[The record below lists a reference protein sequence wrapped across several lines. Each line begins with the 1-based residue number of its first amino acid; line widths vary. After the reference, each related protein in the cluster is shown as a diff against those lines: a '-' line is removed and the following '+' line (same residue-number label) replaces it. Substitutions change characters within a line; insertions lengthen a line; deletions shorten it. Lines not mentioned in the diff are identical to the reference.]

1 MRGGRLVEAG
11 LLALLGLDCDR
22 QVFTLHHHDLVA
34 DGGSRSVLEI
44 APAMSMI
51 QNLVDARKQN
61 EAVLRSGLR
70 AVGKCCDARK
80 STYNLFMNA
89 PLSRF

>member
-1 MRGGRLVEAG
+1 
-11 LLALLGLDCDR
+11 LALLGLDCDR

-61 EAVLRSGLR
+61 EAVFAL
-70 AVGKCCDARK
+70 
-80 STYNLFMNA
+80 
-89 PLSRF
+89 